1 MFDVTIHTHL
11 FLEQNI
17 LLLIHYV
24 VSCQSLD
31 VIFYT
36 HVYGTILFLPMHC
49 ILSQFI
55 HSFMAQYSF
64 CRYIMSY
71 LINSLRSNF
80 IQLMAQCHFCKYINF
95 CHILPTVRDFIH
107 ILQQIYSISADTF
120 CQVLSIVW
128 CHILYTSSWHNIICW
143 YIIILLLYLVNCSTS
158 HFINTFRDRNK
169 EKFLHVRRTCDH
181 VRLTCP
187 PIFSHVHKIMH
198 RSTQN
203 YKFCKTGTILNYFK
217 IQQIVGRCCFM

>member
-120 CQVLSIVW
+120 CQVLSIFV
-128 CHILYTSSWHNIICW
+128 CQFFHVS
-143 YIIILLLYLVNCSTS
+143 LVNCLMS
-158 HFINTFRDRNK
+158 HFIHIVMAQYNLLIHNNFIIVSCQLFNVTF
-169 EKFLHVRRTCDH
+169 
-181 VRLTCP
+181 
-187 PIFSHVHKIMH
+187 HKHI
-198 RSTQN
+198 
-203 YKFCKTGTILNYFK
+203 YGTIISADTPYCILSK
-217 IQQIVGRCCFM
+217 V